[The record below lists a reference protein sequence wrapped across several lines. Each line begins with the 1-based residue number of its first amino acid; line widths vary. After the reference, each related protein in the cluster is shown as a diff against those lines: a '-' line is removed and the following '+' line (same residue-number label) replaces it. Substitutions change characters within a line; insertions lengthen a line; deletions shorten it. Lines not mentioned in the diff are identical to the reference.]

1 MKIVIC
7 DDSREDLKKVENL
20 FRTHGITGTIMH
32 LLEFL

>member
-20 FRTHGITGTIMH
+20 MAGYIITFHG
-32 LLEFL
+32 EKF